1 MLVSHRAI
9 SRSSRRATVGFLLA
23 SCLLVSIPR
32 PASAQDSSGGRA
44 DPGDAPAPR
53 PTAALSPAILSPVE
67 LTPMVRQGETAGVG
81 PASIYDRIWGLA
93 DIYRDDS
100 NRIVQRVQFSGRYQH
115 EFAKLDADEG
125 EHDEWNVR
133 RMRLGPKVTFLR
145 TFVFHTEV
153 ELNPQEHDPLY
164 VRLTDAYI
172 QWSPTSRAVL
182 TVGKQGVPFTMDGS
196 TSSKDLL
203 TIDRSNLANNI
214 WFPQEY
220 IPGASVS
227 GRVGAWSYRGGLYS
241 AGRSNRELGEF
252 SGGVFTL
259 GSLGYDLGR
268 RLGMKEAVVTGSYVY
283 QDPDPDNTFT
293 RQLEHVG
300 SVGLR
305 MEVGRWGLRGDLSG
319 ARGYLGQPDL
329 WAAMAMPYVSLTG
342 KLQLVGRYT
351 FLESGGPNGVRLA
364 TYESRVVPG
373 RGDAYHE
380 LYAGANYYLYGH
392 RLKIQTGVQ
401 FADLDDRV
409 GDGGAYSGASWTTGL
424 RVSW

>member
-1 MLVSHRAI
+1 MAAV
-9 SRSSRRATVGFLLA
+9 VLA
-23 SCLLVSIPR
+23 SCLLVSTPR
-32 PASAQDSSGGRA
+32 PGSAQDASSRRA
-44 DPGDAPAPR
+44 DADVASTPVVVR
-53 PTAALSPAILSPVE
+53 SPAIPSPVE
-67 LTPMVRQGETAGVG
+67 LAPAVRQGETAQATPSSV
-81 PASIYDRIWGLA
+81 YDRIWRFA
-93 DIYRDDS
+93 DVYRDDS
-100 NRIVQRVQFSGRYQH
+100 NPIVQRVQFSGRYQH

-125 EHDEWNVR
+125 ELDEWNVR
-133 RMRLGPKVTFLR
+133 RMRLGPKITFLR

-172 QWSPTSRAVL
+172 QWSPSSRAVL
-182 TVGKQGVPFTMDGS
+182 TVGKQGVPFTVDGS

-259 GSLGYDLGR
+259 GSLGYDFGR

-300 SVGLR
+300 SVALR
-305 MEVGRWGLRGDLSG
+305 MEVGRWGLRGDVAG
-319 ARGYLGQPDL
+319 ARGYLGQPDV
-329 WAAMAMPYVSLTG
+329 WGAVAMPFVNVTAR
-342 KLQLVGRYT
+342 LQLVGRYT
-351 FLESGGPNGVRLA
+351 FLESSRANGVRLA

-373 RGDAYHE
+373 RGDQYHE
-380 LYAGANYYLYGH
+380 LYAGANYFLYGH
-392 RLKIQTGVQ
+392 KLKVQTGVQ
-401 FADLDDRV
+401 FADLDDGA